1 MNCLAPCCEL
11 TAVVQVLCLLALGF
25 TFGSLVAYETTQAFQ
40 SESLLFNACFFTAIG
55 IGCAVYLSYTHHIN
69 ILTVA
74 AGNWQW
80 KEAIKGL
87 KKTSVQEAC
96 DKMHETYLI
105 DLFDI
110 IDEDNFGFIQ
120 EASLG
125 SALER
130 VGIVLD
136 PQTLALMIKV

>member
-1 MNCLAPCCEL
+1 
-11 TAVVQVLCLLALGF
+11 
-25 TFGSLVAYETTQAFQ
+25 
-40 SESLLFNACFFTAIG
+40 
-55 IGCAVYLSYTHHIN
+55 
-69 ILTVA
+69 
-74 AGNWQW
+74 
-80 KEAIKGL
+80 
-87 KKTSVQEAC
+87 
-96 DKMHETYLI
+96 MHETYLI